1 MPTAKL
7 HYLLFNEE
15 QFRSKILKEEEE
27 KGNDKGNEERKKEE
41 RDKRIFLLKAFTG
54 WARCD

>member
-1 MPTAKL
+1 MAKL